1 MTYAERRTG
10 ARTSFGTNATV
21 LICVCL
27 LSAVT
32 PARAQE
38 RPGVRA
44 DQVRVEYVAPKN
56 PAHQPV
62 YELLKENRVLE
73 KLQELLM
80 PLRLPAHLVLRTDG
94 CDGVSNAWYE
104 DQLVTVCY
112 EYIEDLI
119 RNAPQETTERG
130 ISRQDAII
138 GPMIEVFL
146 HEAGHAVF
154 DILRVPLFGR
164 EEDAADQFAAYA
176 LLQFGHEETPRII
189 GGIAYMYAREAGQ
202 QNLRPNDFAN
212 AHSVP
217 AQRLFNLLC
226 MAYGADPKLFADL
239 VDKGDLPRERAET
252 CGEEYQQ
259 IAYAFKKHIVPHMD
273 ETLRLI
279 INARFKS
286 QQWLKPEQP

>member
-1 MTYAERRTG
+1 MTHAEP
-10 ARTSFGTNATV
+10 RTSARNTFATNAAV
-21 LICVCL
+21 VVCACL
-27 LSAVT
+27 LSGVA
-32 PARAQE
+32 PAEARE
-38 RPGVRA
+38 RPGVRP
-44 DQVRVEYVAPKN
+44 DQVRVEYLAPRN
-56 PAHQPV
+56 LVHQPV

-80 PLRLPAHLVLRTDG
+80 PLRLPARLVLRTDD
-94 CDGVSNAWYE
+94 CDGESNAWYE

-138 GPMIEVFL
+138 GPTIEVFL

-154 DILRVPLFGR
+154 DMLRVPIFGR

-176 LLQFGHEETPRII
+176 LLQLGHEDTPGII
-189 GGIAYMYAREAGQ
+189 GGIAYMYAREVGQ
-202 QNLRPNDFAN
+202 QNPQLDDFADV
-212 AHSVP
+212 HGVP

-239 VDKGDLPRERAET
+239 VDKGDMPRERAET
-252 CGEEYQQ
+252 CEEEYQQ
-259 IAYAFKKHIVPHMD
+259 IAYAFEKLIVPHTD
-273 ETLRLI
+273 ETLRLT